1 MDSGAAKLVAMDFPP
16 EEKLPES
23 LFGSMEPLGIG
34 QITVIRPQ
42 ASAGGRFFCFSES
55 VAIV

>member
-1 MDSGAAKLVAMDFPP
+1 MDFPP

-34 QITVIRPQ
+34 HISIIRSQ
-42 ASAGGRFFCFSES
+42 ASAGGRFFAFPNPGP
-55 VAIV
+55 

>member
-23 LFGSMEPLGIG
+23 LFPPTEPLGIG
-34 QITVIRPQ
+34 HLSVIRPL
-42 ASAGGRFFCFSES
+42 ASAGGRFFAFPNLRP
-55 VAIV
+55 